1 MILYFAQVILLPLK
15 SKYMILVMFIVRKS
29 YSEVV
34 LPFVQQD
41 SVTYGPPYRGSYM
54 RTHVLL
60 NLLNMLGKRDKM
72 RGLLGF
78 WQRV

>member
-1 MILYFAQVILLPLK
+1 MISYFAQVILLPLK

-29 YSEVV
+29 YPEVV
-34 LPFVQQD
+34 LPFMQQG

-60 NLLNMLGKRDKM
+60 NSLNKLGNRDKM
-72 RGLLGF
+72 LGF
-78 WQRV
+78 SQRV